1 MPEKLK
7 RHRRPDDIQECGCFG
22 GKKKRAFFL
31 SEKTEHLVVSQIEFE
46 SVDRDR
52 LHVRDV
58 YPSKHLLMILIWSI
72 TRSRLEKYK
81 QVSINAVLGIG
92 SAPS

>member
-1 MPEKLK
+1 MF
-7 RHRRPDDIQECGCFG
+7 RRQ
-22 GKKKRAFFL
+22 KKESIFL